1 MNMKILVIDNYD
13 SFTYNLVQ
21 YIGELGAEVVTIRN
35 DQCSVKEILSSS
47 GILKP
52 DKILISPGPGRP
64 LNAGVSLSLVL
75 EVSKMKEPIPIFG
88 VCLGHQVIGEAFG
101 SKVGPAKSIMHGKDS
116 KVTHSGIGL
125 FQKIPSPY
133 TVTRYHSLALLEDK
147 FPECLEILA
156 RTDDQEIMAIRHR
169 GLPFY
174 GVQFHPEAILTD
186 YGYDIL
192 QNFMEQ
198 T

>member
-1 MNMKILVIDNYD
+1 MKILVIENYD

-21 YIGELGAEVVTIRN
+21 YIGELGGKVATIRN
-35 DQCSVKEILSSS
+35 DQCSVDEILSSS
-47 GILKP
+47 GTLKP
-52 DKILISPGPGRP
+52 DRILISPGPGRP
-64 LNAGVSLSLVL
+64 ENAGVSLNLVL

-101 SKVGPAKSIMHGKDS
+101 SKVGPAKSIMHGKVS
-116 KVTHSGIGL
+116 KVTHSGLGL
-125 FQKIPSPY
+125 FRKIPSPY

-147 FPECLEILA
+147 FPKCLEILA

-169 GLPFY
+169 NLPFY

>member
-1 MNMKILVIDNYD
+1 MKILVIDNYD

-21 YIGELGAEVVTIRN
+21 YIGELGAEVVTVRN
-35 DQCSVKEILSSS
+35 DQFEVKEILSSS
-47 GILKP
+47 GIFKP
-52 DKILISPGPGRP
+52 DRILISPGPGRP
-64 LNAGVSLSLVL
+64 GNAGISLSLVQ
-75 EVSKMKEPIPIFG
+75 ETSKMKEPIPIFG

-101 SKVGPAKSIMHGKDS
+101 SKVGPAKSIMHGKVS

-133 TVTRYHSLALLEDK
+133 MVTRYHSLALLEDK

-169 GLPFY
+169 DLPFY

-186 YGYDIL
+186 FGYDIL
-192 QNFMEQ
+192 QNFIEQ

>member
-1 MNMKILVIDNYD
+1 MKILVIDNYD

-21 YIGELGAEVVTIRN
+21 YIGELGAEVVTVRN
-35 DQCSVKEILSSS
+35 DQCGVKEILSSS
-47 GILKP
+47 GIFKP
-52 DKILISPGPGRP
+52 DRILISPGPGRP
-64 LNAGVSLSLVL
+64 GNAGISLSLVQ
-75 EVSKMKEPIPIFG
+75 EISKMKEPIPIFG

-101 SKVGPAKSIMHGKDS
+101 ATVGSAKCIMHGKVS

-125 FQKIPSPY
+125 FRKIPSPY

-147 FPECLEILA
+147 LPQCLEILA

-169 GLPFY
+169 DLPFY

-186 YGYDIL
+186 FGYDIL

>member
-1 MNMKILVIDNYD
+1 MKILVIDNYD

-21 YIGELGAEVVTIRN
+21 YVGELGAEVVTVRN
-35 DQCSVKEILSSS
+35 DQCGVKEILSSS
-47 GILKP
+47 GMFKP
-52 DKILISPGPGRP
+52 DRILISPGPGRP
-64 LNAGVSLSLVL
+64 GNAGISLSLVQ
-75 EVSKMKEPIPIFG
+75 EITKMKEPIPIFV

-101 SKVGPAKSIMHGKDS
+101 ATVGPAKCIMHGKVS

-125 FQKIPSPY
+125 FRKIPSPY

-147 FPECLEILA
+147 LPECLEILA

>member
-1 MNMKILVIDNYD
+1 MKILVIDNYD

-21 YIGELGAEVVTIRN
+21 YIGELGAEVVTVRN
-35 DQCSVKEILSSS
+35 DQCGVKEILSSS
-47 GILKP
+47 GIFKP
-52 DKILISPGPGRP
+52 DRILISPGPGRP
-64 LNAGVSLSLVL
+64 RNAGISLSLVQ
-75 EVSKMKEPIPIFG
+75 EISKMKEPIPIFG

-101 SKVGPAKSIMHGKDS
+101 ATVGPAKCIMHGKVS

-125 FQKIPSPY
+125 FRKIPSPY

-147 FPECLEILA
+147 LPQCIQILA

-169 GLPFY
+169 DLPFY

-186 YGYDIL
+186 FGYDIL

>member
-1 MNMKILVIDNYD
+1 MKILVIDNYD

-21 YIGELGAEVVTIRN
+21 YIGELGAEVVTVRN
-35 DQCSVKEILSSS
+35 DQCEVKEILSSS
-47 GILKP
+47 GIFKP

-64 LNAGVSLSLVL
+64 GNAGISLSLVQ
-75 EVSKMKEPIPIFG
+75 EISKMKDPIPIFG

-101 SKVGPAKSIMHGKDS
+101 ATVGPAKCIMHGKVS

-125 FQKIPSPY
+125 FRKIPSPY

-147 FPECLEILA
+147 LPQCLEILA

-169 GLPFY
+169 DLPFY

-186 YGYDIL
+186 FGYDIL

>member
-1 MNMKILVIDNYD
+1 MKILVIDNYD

-21 YIGELGAEVVTIRN
+21 YIGELGAEVVTVRN
-35 DQCSVKEILSSS
+35 DQFEVKEILSSS
-47 GILKP
+47 GIFKP
-52 DKILISPGPGRP
+52 DRILISPGPGRP
-64 LNAGVSLSLVL
+64 GNAGVSLSLVQ
-75 EVSKMKEPIPIFG
+75 ETSKMKEPIPIFG

-101 SKVGPAKSIMHGKDS
+101 ATVGPAKCIMHGKVS

-125 FQKIPSPY
+125 FRKIPSPY

-147 FPECLEILA
+147 LPQCLEILA

-169 GLPFY
+169 DLPFY

-186 YGYDIL
+186 FGYDIL

>member
-1 MNMKILVIDNYD
+1 MKILVIDNYD

-21 YIGELGAEVVTIRN
+21 YIGELGAEVVTVRN
-35 DQCSVKEILSSS
+35 DQYRVKEILSSS

-52 DKILISPGPGRP
+52 ERILISPGPGRP
-64 LNAGVSLSLVL
+64 ENAGISLSLVQ
-75 EVSKMKEPIPIFG
+75 EISKMKKPIPVFG

-101 SKVGPAKSIMHGKDS
+101 ATVGPAKCIMHGKVS

-125 FQKIPSPY
+125 FRKIPSPY

-147 FPECLEILA
+147 LPQCLEILA

-169 GLPFY
+169 DLPFF

-186 YGYDIL
+186 FGYDIL

>member
-1 MNMKILVIDNYD
+1 MKILVIDNYD

-21 YIGELGAEVVTIRN
+21 YIGELGAEVVTVRN
-35 DQCSVKEILSSS
+35 DQFEVKEILSSS
-47 GILKP
+47 GSFKP
-52 DKILISPGPGRP
+52 DRILISPGPGRP
-64 LNAGVSLSLVL
+64 GNAGVSLSLVQ
-75 EVSKMKEPIPIFG
+75 ETSKMKEPIPIFG

-101 SKVGPAKSIMHGKDS
+101 ATVGPAKCIMHGKVS

-125 FQKIPSPY
+125 FRKIPSPY

-147 FPECLEILA
+147 LPQCLEILA

-169 GLPFY
+169 DLPFY

-186 YGYDIL
+186 FGYDIL

>member
-1 MNMKILVIDNYD
+1 MKILVIDNYD

-21 YIGELGAEVVTIRN
+21 YIGELGAEVVTVRN
-35 DQCSVKEILSSS
+35 DQFEVKEILSSS
-47 GILKP
+47 GIFKP
-52 DKILISPGPGRP
+52 DRILISPGPGRP
-64 LNAGVSLSLVL
+64 GNAGISLSLVQ
-75 EVSKMKEPIPIFG
+75 ETSKMKEPIPIFG

-101 SKVGPAKSIMHGKDS
+101 ATVGPAKCIMHGKVS

-125 FQKIPSPY
+125 FRKIPSPY

-147 FPECLEILA
+147 LPQCLEILA

-169 GLPFY
+169 DLPFY

-186 YGYDIL
+186 FGYDIL

>member
-1 MNMKILVIDNYD
+1 MKD
-13 SFTYNLVQ
+13 
-21 YIGELGAEVVTIRN
+21 
-35 DQCSVKEILSSS
+35 
-47 GILKP
+47 
-52 DKILISPGPGRP
+52 
-64 LNAGVSLSLVL
+64 
-75 EVSKMKEPIPIFG
+75 PIPIFG

-101 SKVGPAKSIMHGKDS
+101 AKSVRQNVSCMESFESDTFRHRA
-116 KVTHSGIGL
+116 

-147 FPECLEILA
+147 LPQCLEILA

-169 GLPFY
+169 DLPFY

-186 YGYDIL
+186 FGYDIL

>member
-1 MNMKILVIDNYD
+1 MKILVIDNYD

-21 YIGELGAEVVTIRN
+21 YIGELGAEVVTVRN
-35 DQCSVKEILSSS
+35 DQFEVKEILSSS
-47 GILKP
+47 GIFKP
-52 DKILISPGPGRP
+52 DRILISPGPGRP
-64 LNAGVSLSLVL
+64 RNAGISLSLVK
-75 EVSKMKEPIPIFG
+75 EISKMKEPIPIFG

-101 SKVGPAKSIMHGKDS
+101 ATVGPAKCIMHGKVS

-125 FQKIPSPY
+125 FRKIPSPY

-147 FPECLEILA
+147 LPQCLEILA

-169 GLPFY
+169 DLPFY

>member
-1 MNMKILVIDNYD
+1 MKILVIDNYD

-21 YIGELGAEVVTIRN
+21 YIGELGAEVVTVRN
-35 DQCSVKEILSSS
+35 DQFEVKEILSSS
-47 GILKP
+47 GSFKP
-52 DKILISPGPGRP
+52 DRILISPGPGRP
-64 LNAGVSLSLVL
+64 GNAGVSLSLVQ
-75 EVSKMKEPIPIFG
+75 ETSKMKEPIPIFG

-101 SKVGPAKSIMHGKDS
+101 ATVGPAKCIMHGKVS

-125 FQKIPSPY
+125 FRKIPSPY

-147 FPECLEILA
+147 LPQCLEILA

-169 GLPFY
+169 DLPFY

>member
-1 MNMKILVIDNYD
+1 M
-13 SFTYNLVQ
+13 
-21 YIGELGAEVVTIRN
+21 
-35 DQCSVKEILSSS
+35 
-47 GILKP
+47 
-52 DKILISPGPGRP
+52 ISPVQVAQKRRGFFEFGPEISNEGTYTYFWR
-64 LNAGVSLSLVL
+64 LSW
-75 EVSKMKEPIPIFG
+75 
-88 VCLGHQVIGEAFG
+88 HQVIGEAFG
-101 SKVGPAKSIMHGKDS
+101 SKVGPAKSIMHGKVS

-125 FQKIPSPY
+125 FRKIPSPY

-169 GLPFY
+169 NLPFY

>member
-1 MNMKILVIDNYD
+1 MKILVIDNYD

-21 YIGELGAEVVTIRN
+21 YIGELGADVATIRN
-35 DQCSVKEILSSS
+35 DQYSVKEILTSS
-47 GILKP
+47 GTLKP
-52 DKILISPGPGRP
+52 DRILISPGPGRP
-64 LNAGVSLSLVL
+64 GNAGISLSLVK
-75 EVSKMKEPIPIFG
+75 EISKMKEPIPIFG

-101 SKVGPAKSIMHGKDS
+101 SKVGPAKSIMHGKVS

-125 FQKIPSPY
+125 FRKIPSPY
-133 TVTRYHSLALLEDK
+133 MVTRYHSLALLEDN
-147 FPECLEILA
+147 FPQCLDILA
-156 RTDDQEIMAIRHR
+156 RTEDQEIMAIRHR
-169 GLPFY
+169 ELPFY

>member
-1 MNMKILVIDNYD
+1 M
-13 SFTYNLVQ
+13 
-21 YIGELGAEVVTIRN
+21 
-35 DQCSVKEILSSS
+35 
-47 GILKP
+47 
-52 DKILISPGPGRP
+52 
-64 LNAGVSLSLVL
+64 
-75 EVSKMKEPIPIFG
+75 
-88 VCLGHQVIGEAFG
+88 
-101 SKVGPAKSIMHGKDS
+101 GPAKSIMHGKVS

-125 FQKIPSPY
+125 FRKIPSPY

-169 GLPFY
+169 NFPFY

>member
-1 MNMKILVIDNYD
+1 MLLMIDNYD

-21 YIGELGAEVVTIRN
+21 YLGELGQEVMVKRN
-35 DQCSVKEILSSS
+35 DQISIDEISELAPQH
-47 GILKP
+47 LV
-52 DKILISPGPGRP
+52 ISPGPCTP
-64 LNAGVSLSLVL
+64 DEAGISMQVID
-75 EVSKMKEPIPIFG
+75 KFKGTIPILG

-101 SKVGPAKSIMHGKDS
+101 ATVGPAKCIMHGKVS
-116 KVTHSGIGL
+116 KVTHAGIGL
-125 FQKIPSPY
+125 FRKIPSPY

-147 FPECLEILA
+147 LPQCLEILA

>member
-1 MNMKILVIDNYD
+1 
-13 SFTYNLVQ
+13 
-21 YIGELGAEVVTIRN
+21 
-35 DQCSVKEILSSS
+35 
-47 GILKP
+47 
-52 DKILISPGPGRP
+52 
-64 LNAGVSLSLVL
+64 
-75 EVSKMKEPIPIFG
+75 MKEPIPIFG
-88 VCLGHQVIGEAFG
+88 VLSWSPGYQRGIWCNGRSGKMYHAW
-101 SKVGPAKSIMHGKDS
+101 KVS

-125 FQKIPSPY
+125 FRKIPSPY

-147 FPECLEILA
+147 LPQCLEILA

-169 GLPFY
+169 DLPFY

-186 YGYDIL
+186 FGYDIL

>member
-1 MNMKILVIDNYD
+1 MKILVIDNYD

-21 YIGELGAEVVTIRN
+21 YIGELGAEVVTVRN
-35 DQCSVKEILSSS
+35 DQCRVKEILSPS
-47 GILKP
+47 GTFRP
-52 DKILISPGPGRP
+52 DRILISPGPGRP
-64 LNAGVSLSLVL
+64 GNAGISLSLVQ
-75 EVSKMKEPIPIFG
+75 EISKMKEPIPIFG

-101 SKVGPAKSIMHGKDS
+101 ATVGSAKCIMHGKVS

-125 FQKIPSPY
+125 FRKIPSPY

-147 FPECLEILA
+147 LPQCLEILA

-169 GLPFY
+169 DLPFY

-186 YGYDIL
+186 FGYEIL

>member
-1 MNMKILVIDNYD
+1 MKILVIDNYD

-47 GILKP
+47 GTLKP
-52 DKILISPGPGRP
+52 DRILISPGPGRP
-64 LNAGVSLSLVL
+64 INAGVSSSLVM

-101 SKVGPAKSIMHGKDS
+101 SKVGPAKKIMHGKVS
-116 KVTHSGIGL
+116 QVTHSGIGL
-125 FQKIPSPY
+125 FRKIPSPY

-147 FPECLEILA
+147 FPECLEITA

-169 GLPFY
+169 KFPFY

-186 YGYDIL
+186 YGYNIL

-198 T
+198 I

>member
-1 MNMKILVIDNYD
+1 MKILVIDNYD

-21 YIGELGAEVVTIRN
+21 YIGELGAEVVTVRN
-35 DQCSVKEILSSS
+35 DQCGVKEILSSS
-47 GILKP
+47 GIFKP
-52 DKILISPGPGRP
+52 DRILISPGPGRP
-64 LNAGVSLSLVL
+64 RNAGISLSLVK
-75 EVSKMKEPIPIFG
+75 EISKMKEPIPIFG

-101 SKVGPAKSIMHGKDS
+101 ATVGPAKCIMHGKVS

-125 FQKIPSPY
+125 FRKIPSPY

-147 FPECLEILA
+147 LPQCLEILA

-186 YGYDIL
+186 HGYDLL

>member
-1 MNMKILVIDNYD
+1 MKILVIDNYD

-21 YIGELGAEVVTIRN
+21 YIGELGAEVVTVRN
-35 DQCSVKEILSSS
+35 DQYGVKEILDSS
-47 GILKP
+47 GIFKP
-52 DKILISPGPGRP
+52 DRILISPGPGRP
-64 LNAGVSLSLVL
+64 GSAGISLRLVQ
-75 EVSKMKEPIPIFG
+75 EISKMKEPIPIFG

-101 SKVGPAKSIMHGKDS
+101 ATVGPAKCIMHGKVS

-125 FQKIPSPY
+125 FRKIPSPY

-147 FPECLEILA
+147 LPQCLEILA

-169 GLPFY
+169 DLPFY

-186 YGYDIL
+186 FGYDIL

>member
-1 MNMKILVIDNYD
+1 MKILVIDNYD

-21 YIGELGAEVVTIRN
+21 YIGELGADVATIRN
-35 DQCSVKEILSSS
+35 DQYSVKEILTSS
-47 GILKP
+47 GTLKP
-52 DKILISPGPGRP
+52 DRILISPGPGRP
-64 LNAGVSLSLVL
+64 GNAGISLSLVK
-75 EVSKMKEPIPIFG
+75 EISKMKEPIPIFG
-88 VCLGHQVIGEAFG
+88 VCLGHQVIGEVFG
-101 SKVGPAKSIMHGKDS
+101 SKVGPAKSIMHGKVS

-125 FQKIPSPY
+125 FRKIPSPY
-133 TVTRYHSLALLEDK
+133 TVTRYHSLALLEDN
-147 FPECLEILA
+147 FPQCLDILA
-156 RTDDQEIMAIRHR
+156 RTEDQEIMAIRHR
-169 GLPFY
+169 ELPFY

>member
-1 MNMKILVIDNYD
+1 MKILVIDNYD

-21 YIGELGAEVVTIRN
+21 YIGELGAEVVTVRN
-35 DQCSVKEILSSS
+35 DQWGVKEILSSS
-47 GILKP
+47 GIFKP
-52 DKILISPGPGRP
+52 DRILISPGPGRP
-64 LNAGVSLSLVL
+64 GNAGISLSLVQ
-75 EVSKMKEPIPIFG
+75 ETSKMKEPIPIFG

-101 SKVGPAKSIMHGKDS
+101 ATVGPAKCIMHGKVS

-125 FQKIPSPY
+125 FRKIPSPY

-147 FPECLEILA
+147 LPQCLEILA

-169 GLPFY
+169 DLPFY

-186 YGYDIL
+186 FGYDIL

>member
-1 MNMKILVIDNYD
+1 MKILVIDNYD

-21 YIGELGAEVVTIRN
+21 YIGELGAEVVTVRN
-35 DQCSVKEILSSS
+35 DQFEVKEILSSS
-47 GILKP
+47 GIFKP
-52 DKILISPGPGRP
+52 DRILISPGPGRP
-64 LNAGVSLSLVL
+64 RNAGISLSLVK
-75 EVSKMKEPIPIFG
+75 EISKMKEPIPIFG

-101 SKVGPAKSIMHGKDS
+101 ATVGPAKCIMHGKVS

-125 FQKIPSPY
+125 FRKIPSPY

-147 FPECLEILA
+147 LPQCLEILA

-169 GLPFY
+169 DLPFY

-186 YGYDIL
+186 FGYDIL

>member
-1 MNMKILVIDNYD
+1 MASSIIQPMILIIDNYD
-13 SFTYNLVQ
+13 SFVYNLARYV
-21 YIGELGAEVVTIRN
+21 GLTGRDRLVVRN
-35 DQCSVKEILSSS
+35 DAMTIAEISA
-47 GILKP
+47 LKP
-52 DKILISPGPGRP
+52 SHIILSPGPCTP
-64 LNAGVSLSLVL
+64 DQAGICLDVVKTFAAST
-75 EVSKMKEPIPIFG
+75 PILG

-101 SKVGPAKSIMHGKDS
+101 SKVGPAKSIMHGKVS
-116 KVTHSGIGL
+116 QVTHSGIGL
-125 FQKIPSPY
+125 FRKIPSPY

-169 GLPFY
+169 DLPFY

>member
-1 MNMKILVIDNYD
+1 MVIDNYD

-21 YIGELGAEVVTIRN
+21 YIGELGAEVVTVRN
-35 DQCSVKEILSSS
+35 DQCGVKEILSSS
-47 GILKP
+47 GIFKP
-52 DKILISPGPGRP
+52 ERILISPGPGRP
-64 LNAGVSLSLVL
+64 ENAGISLSLVQ
-75 EVSKMKEPIPIFG
+75 EISKMKKPIPIFG

-101 SKVGPAKSIMHGKDS
+101 ATVGPAKCIMHGKVS

-125 FQKIPSPY
+125 FRKIPSPY

-147 FPECLEILA
+147 LPQCLEILA

-169 GLPFY
+169 DLPFY

-186 YGYDIL
+186 FGYDIL

>member
-1 MNMKILVIDNYD
+1 MKILIIDNYD

-35 DQCSVKEILSSS
+35 DQCSVKEILSSTAT
-47 GILKP
+47 LKP

-101 SKVGPAKSIMHGKDS
+101 AKVGPAKSIMHGKVS

>member
-1 MNMKILVIDNYD
+1 MKILVIDNYD

-35 DQCSVKEILSSS
+35 DQCGVKEILSSS
-47 GILKP
+47 GIFKP
-52 DKILISPGPGRP
+52 DRILISPGPGRP
-64 LNAGVSLSLVL
+64 RNAGISLSLVQ
-75 EVSKMKEPIPIFG
+75 EISKMKEPIPIFG

-101 SKVGPAKSIMHGKDS
+101 ATVGPAKCIMHGKVS

-125 FQKIPSPY
+125 FRKIPSPY

-147 FPECLEILA
+147 LPHCLEILA

-169 GLPFY
+169 DLPFY

-186 YGYDIL
+186 FGYDIL

>member
-1 MNMKILVIDNYD
+1 MKILVIDNYD

-47 GILKP
+47 GTLKP
-52 DKILISPGPGRP
+52 DRILISPGPGRP
-64 LNAGVSLSLVL
+64 INAGVSSSLVM

-101 SKVGPAKSIMHGKDS
+101 SKVGPAKKIMHGKVS
-116 KVTHSGIGL
+116 QVTHSGIGL
-125 FQKIPSPY
+125 FRKIPSPY

-147 FPECLEILA
+147 FPQCLEILA

-169 GLPFY
+169 DLPFY